1 MVLESALSLSP
12 QQIGPPP
19 TGGSRGYAEAT
30 VRVMEALQG
39 GAKAADTGR
48 LARPEGSFG
57 NGGAMRIAPVGLA
70 YRWRPGLTGAWRFIA
85 PNRDCVHEGCGLI
98 RYACTTCMSHGRNG
112 ADSSCTDTGCA
123 DINDPQRNKRS
134 NLCPDGAPQRLQIKP
149 RVCQAVHALVRA
161 RVDLPRL
168 IGSCCSAQAAIVA
181 RRACL
186 FEISMMQPGV
196 PVNPDRHTAESSK
209 GCAGGR
215 AERA

>member
-70 YRWRPGLTGAWRFIA
+70 YRWRPGLTGAWRFIVL
-85 PNRDCVHEGCGLI
+85 NRDCVHEGSGLI
-98 RYACTTCMSHGRNG
+98 RYACTTCMSHDVTVQTAAALILVALASMTHSGTRG
-112 ADSSCTDTGCA
+112 QTYAPTARLSGYKSSPA
-123 DINDPQRNKRS
+123 Y
-134 NLCPDGAPQRLQIKP
+134 
-149 RVCQAVHALVRA
+149 A
-161 RVDLPRL
+161 RP
-168 IGSCCSAQAAIVA
+168 C
-181 RRACL
+181 
-186 FEISMMQPGV
+186 M
-196 PVNPDRHTAESSK
+196 HW
-209 GCAGGR
+209 
-215 AERA
+215 